1 MMQNLKGHFYLLCK
15 WLLFGFLLAEII
27 LILKIIVVN
36 FSNALIQ
43 NEEWLWFIG
52 ALYLVIIR
60 NILHSKEVWKK
71 IYIILKS
78 KRWDL
83 LLIFSFGAGSI
94 ILIDGLGIGY
104 FNRWISAMSS
114 KSIII
119 LILLPIVFF
128 MALMIR
134 KLQVVTTKNI
144 NIDSFFISD
153 KEGQHK
159 DDDAFGFQDISKR
172 FAERVYDQGSPE
184 SLVFGIDA
192 PWGTGKSTFVNL
204 CKEYWH
210 NNYNDK
216 MLVYTFDPLKYEN
229 SDKILEKFVEGLL
242 KLIKNHF
249 FAPELES
256 LFEKYVKLMNDS
268 KLTFSIFGM
277 RFGMPFDNTSIDKTF
292 EKLELVLRNMDKK
305 IVVVVDDLD
314 RLNFSSIKEVLFT
327 IKKSFSLPNISYVLC
342 YDTENITA
350 FEQQKL
356 DTEKII
362 EFLEKF
368 INIKISLYLDQTLLL
383 NYFTENKDKSVYR
396 NLLSDPVLVSKA
408 VEGLKDIF
416 SSNEFYMYIPFI
428 GDARKLKRL
437 VNTIILLEVE
447 KLDLSISDFDKHD
460 LIHLLLIYINYPN
473 IFRKIYN
480 TEAQGKRGFFSVL
493 NNYDDDYPK
502 NNKNDSHNE
511 DVYKNSKKYNAFL
524 ETLTQTQQFLLNKV
538 FNAEQRLKKQQNLSQ
553 EQLTSYACFNGSK
566 WSPSGRNLEQYL
578 NLIIKISPP
587 VLTEQYKYYA
597 DKKNEILNI
606 KNISY
611 IFNLEDFSFSS
622 GEENHKQLWRVII
635 NSSHGEFSPNK
646 AMEVIHYALDSLPR
660 YSILEIGEINVGLRH
675 DLPLYIA
682 KLLDKVGWIDESGN
696 RFNNT
701 DENVIQIA
709 YWIFGENK
717 HEHNG
722 ILDNL
727 AKDERGIL
735 GLYDMLLFRLYC
747 CADRGGD
754 MYNLS
759 RALSKHDGRENP
771 TSGNVKDIVLGEM
784 REISQYVFRLFNEK
798 YISRGINIFEEILG
812 LTAENVSGESLD
824 YIKSQFSSEALSIK
838 LFSLKS
844 TMLSFMIYQLGS
856 TTYRS
861 GIPCGYYDF
870 EGEKDGN
877 GINRAMNEY
886 LFDICFNPAI
896 NEINY
901 NYFLYYLC
909 INYQTTYEF
918 VTKYVPHIN
927 EFTKVLNMERI
938 GAYWE
943 EHGENIKGVQ
953 FILKDKLM
961 QSYSKINYETYLE
974 EAYKLLDKLVS
985 SNNSQENETR
995 P

>member
-15 WLLFGFLLAEII
+15 WFLLGFLLAEII
-27 LILKIIVVN
+27 LILKIIVGN

-52 ALYLVIIR
+52 ALYLAIIGYT
-60 NILHSKEVWKK
+60 LHSKEVWKK

-94 ILIDGLGIGY
+94 IFIDGLGIDY
-104 FNRWISAMSS
+104 FNKWISAMSS

-128 MALMIR
+128 MSLMIR

-159 DDDAFGFQDISKR
+159 DDDAFNFQDIANR

-256 LFEKYVKLMNDS
+256 LFEKYVKLINDS

-277 RFGMPFDNTSIDKTF
+277 RFGMPFDRTSIDKTF

-350 FEQQKL
+350 FKQQKL

-383 NYFTENKDKSVYR
+383 NYFTENKNKSVYR

-447 KLDLSISDFDKHD
+447 KLDFSNSDFNKHD
-460 LIHLLLIYINYPN
+460 LIHLLLIYIHYPN

-480 TEAQGKRGFFSVL
+480 TEAQGKRGFFSLVGKL
-493 NNYDDDYPK
+493 DDYYPKGENDNRYNYD
-502 NNKNDSHNE
+502 
-511 DVYKNSKKYNAFL
+511 VFKNSTKYTSYL
-524 ETLTQTQQFLLNKV
+524 ETLTENQKFLLNKV
-538 FNAEQRLKKQQNLSQ
+538 FSAEQRLEKTQNVSQ
-553 EQLTSYACFNGSK
+553 EQRTSYACFNGSK
-566 WSPSGRNLEQYL
+566 WSSNGRNLEQYL
-578 NLIIKISPP
+578 NLIIKISRPAIA
-587 VLTEQYKYYA
+587 EQYKYYVNL
-597 DKKNEILNI
+597 KKE
-606 KNISY
+606 
-611 IFNLEDFSFSS
+611 IFNHKSIIEIFNHDENLSFSF
-622 GEENHKQLWRVII
+622 GEKNHDQLWRVLI
-635 NSSHGEFSPNK
+635 NSPHSEFSSNK
-646 AMEVIHYALDSLPR
+646 AIEVIQFALDSLPT
-660 YSILEIGEINVGLRH
+660 YSILEVGDIKVGLRH
-675 DLPLYIA
+675 DLPFYIA
-682 KLLDKVGWIDESGN
+682 KLLDKVGWTDESGN
-696 RFNNT
+696 HFNNT
-701 DENVIQIA
+701 DENVIKIA
-709 YWIFGENK
+709 YWIFGEDK
-717 HEHNG
+717 HNNNG
-722 ILDNL
+722 ILANM
-727 AKDERGIL
+727 AKAERGIL

-747 CADRGGD
+747 CADSGGD

-759 RALSKHDGRENP
+759 RALSKHGGSQNP
-771 TSGNVKDIVLGEM
+771 TSGDVKDIVLGEM
-784 REISQYVFRLFNEK
+784 REISQHVFRVFNEQ
-798 YISRGINIFEEILG
+798 YISRSVNIFEEVLE
-812 LTAENVSGESLD
+812 TNEENICGELID
-824 YIKSQFSSEALSIK
+824 YVNSNISSDVLSSMLFTFKSN
-838 LFSLKS
+838 
-844 TMLSFMIYQLGS
+844 MLSFMIYQLGG
-856 TTYRS
+856 TTYSS
-861 GIPCGYYDF
+861 GIPCGYYDR
-870 EGEKDGN
+870 EGKKDQHN
-877 GINRAMNEY
+877 INEAINEY
-886 LFDICFNPAI
+886 LFEICFNPAI
-896 NEINY
+896 KEMNY

-909 INYQTTYEF
+909 INYQTTYGF

-927 EFTKVLNMERI
+927 EFTKVLNTERI
-938 GAYWE
+938 KNYWK
-943 EHGENIKGVQ
+943 EHGENLKGIQ
-953 FILKDKLM
+953 FALKDKLM
-961 QSYSKINYETYLE
+961 QSYRNIDYETYLE
-974 EAYKLLDKLVS
+974 ETCKILDGLVS
-985 SNNSQENETR
+985 SNNSQEN
-995 P
+995 